1 MLVIIKSLFNNFFCV
16 KIRFMELLSQS
27 GQNFQEGDFKIGV
40 SCKETE
46 KLLFYKEHIKIPQTD
61 TYNLWAYTSL

>member
-1 MLVIIKSLFNNFFCV
+1 
-16 KIRFMELLSQS
+16 MELLSQS

>member
-1 MLVIIKSLFNNFFCV
+1 MLVINHCLIIFFFV

-40 SCKETE
+40 SCKQTE

>member
-1 MLVIIKSLFNNFFCV
+1 MINGLACAIVSYIILCGIISIYMLVINHCLIIFFFV

-40 SCKETE
+40 SCKQTE
-46 KLLFYKEHIKIPQTD
+46 KLL
-61 TYNLWAYTSL
+61 

>member
-1 MLVIIKSLFNNFFCV
+1 MLVKNHCLIV

-40 SCKETE
+40 SCKQTE
-46 KLLFYKEHIKIPQTD
+46 KLL
-61 TYNLWAYTSL
+61 